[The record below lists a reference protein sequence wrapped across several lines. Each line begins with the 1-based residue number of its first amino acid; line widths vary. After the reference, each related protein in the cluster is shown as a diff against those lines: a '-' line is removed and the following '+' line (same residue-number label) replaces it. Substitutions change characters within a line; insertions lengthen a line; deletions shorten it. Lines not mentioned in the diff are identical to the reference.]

1 VENEGKV
8 STPSR
13 HSTASPVV
21 QVMHWLQGESPSPA
35 GITTWTI
42 AQFFEVILDVKFPLF
57 NMYIV

>member
-1 VENEGKV
+1 
-8 STPSR
+8 
-13 HSTASPVV
+13 
-21 QVMHWLQGESPSPA
+21 MHWLQGESPSPA